1 MRIDINGSEVFAST
15 GGKDHKQG
23 QPLVIFLHGSG
34 QSRLSWTQQVR
45 TYSYWGYNVL
55 APDFPGHGLS
65 GGAPLTRIEEMA
77 DWVISLMDA
86 ISAKEAIIVGH
97 SQGCLVAL
105 ELGARYADRVLK
117 IAFIAGS
124 HAVPVNEHLVN
135 MAETKEPKA
144 ISAMM
149 SWGSGPVGHSFDN
162 TVPGASLIGA
172 GKQLMASNAEGALAA
187 DLNACN
193 AYQSGLEAAAKIT
206 CPTICILAEKDKMTP
221 IKGGKKLADA
231 LSDNQLVVI
240 KGAGHM
246 LPPENPREVNEAL
259 GAFL

>member
-1 MRIDINGSEVFAST
+1 MRIDVNGSEVFAST
-15 GGKDHKQG
+15 GGKEHKAG
-23 QPLVIFLHGSG
+23 QPLIIFLHGSG
-34 QSRLSWTQQVR
+34 QSRLTWTQQVR

-65 GGAPLTRIEEMA
+65 AGAPLAKIEDMA
-77 DWVISLMDA
+77 DWVIALMDE
-86 ISAKEAIIVGH
+86 ISAPEAILVGH

-105 ELGARYADRVLK
+105 ELGARYPDRVSK
-117 IAFIAGS
+117 IVFIAGA

-149 SWGSGPVGHSFDN
+149 SWGSGPVGHRFDN

-172 GKQLMASNAEGALAA
+172 GKQLMASNAAGALAA

-193 AYQSGLEAAAKIT
+193 AYQAGLDAAAKIT
-206 CPTICILAEKDKMTP
+206 CPTLCILAEKDKMTP
-221 IKGGKKLADA
+221 LKGGKKLADA

-246 LPPENPREVNEAL
+246 LPPENPREVNETL
-259 GAFL
+259 EAFL